1 MGLISDGYRELMGP
15 EGSQGLQNC
24 GMDYDLFLNLVLA
37 FSAAGAAITTLVLR
51 HMRKKL
57 S

>member
-1 MGLISDGYRELMGP
+1 MGP